1 MNRAEGSN
9 IQDPRDFEP
18 WIMCVYIYTYVYIY
32 VHMYIC
38 ICTYMYIYVYVY
50 IYTYIYICID
60 IYIYIYACNYLC
72 TQEIHTNYINA
83 SFYTVGTPT
92 LMICLGR
99 KL

>member
-1 MNRAEGSN
+1 
-9 IQDPRDFEP
+9 
-18 WIMCVYIYTYVYIY
+18 
-32 VHMYIC
+32 
-38 ICTYMYIYVYVY
+38 MYIYVYVY
-50 IYTYIYICID
+50 IYIHIHMYR
-60 IYIYIYACNYLC
+60 YIYIYACNYLC